1 MNITLLQNK
10 DLGPG
15 ELVDSVES
23 STSQVKWAT
32 VRGVRD
38 SKQGGEE
45 GGQLLSHLLLLQAG
59 WALSDQLDGGLDTS
73 LSLAEATCHK
83 AGLEE
88 KSVTGI
94 YRIAIC
100 TLPEE

>member
-45 GGQLLSHLLLLQAG
+45 GRKLISNLLLLQAG
-59 WALSDQLDGGLDTS
+59 RALSDQLDGGLS
-73 LSLAEATCHK
+73 RRW
-83 AGLEE
+83 G
-88 KSVTGI
+88 
-94 YRIAIC
+94 
-100 TLPEE
+100 